1 MTKATIS
8 GLVPKTSG
16 PTFSQRKNG
25 NDDDDD
31 YDDADAHDNSEFK
44 NSADHL
50 PASIWGLG
58 FEIGFGP

>member
-1 MTKATIS
+1 M
-8 GLVPKTSG
+8 PKTSG

-58 FEIGFGP
+58 FEIGFGL